1 VPEDAMSEELFP
13 TEPEA
18 RQRIV
23 SCRPISFTSESIHG
37 IEKGLKSQTR
47 RVIYP
52 QPEGAIEPHPEKVGR
67 WRRVQEADHL
77 ADEDLSPG
85 TPPDGP
91 LWKCPYGVPGD
102 RLWTR
107 EIWARVEPY
116 STPRTKTCPQGPRQ
130 NPDVL
135 EKYDLPITWR
145 VEKDPALLEFWRKR
159 VIYLAD
165 FPGKEPEECGRGASD
180 NKWRSPVTMPR
191 WASRHLL
198 EVIQVRAE
206 RVQEISEED
215 AIAEGVNA
223 PLDYYAKQFF
233 SDHWYRDGYKRLW
246 DAINGRKNPWAANP
260 WVWPITFSRLP

>member
-1 VPEDAMSEELFP
+1 
-13 TEPEA
+13 
-18 RQRIV
+18 
-23 SCRPISFTSESIHG
+23 
-37 IEKGLKSQTR
+37 
-47 RVIYP
+47 
-52 QPEGAIEPHPEKVGR
+52 
-67 WRRVQEADHL
+67 
-77 ADEDLSPG
+77 
-85 TPPDGP
+85 
-91 LWKCPYGVPGD
+91 VPGD

-135 EKYDLPITWR
+135 EKYDLPIAWR

-165 FPGKEPEECGRGASD
+165 FPGKEPQECGRGASD

-198 EVIQVRAE
+198 EVVQVRAE
-206 RVQEISEED
+206 RVQEITEED
-215 AIAEGVNA
+215 ARAEGVEFRKISGRRIHFRNYTPRLIEFDCYTA
-223 PLDYYAKQFF
+223 VD
-233 SDHWYRDGYKRLW
+233 SYRTLW

-260 WVWPITFSRLP
+260 WAWPITFRRLP